1 MSKIGVGVGDEFPVD
16 DGNKPNNANNNG
28 TGATGSG
35 APPDDRAEFEEWK
48 RRRDADRAQREQ
60 WRAQRE
66 DWHRRKDEWKQ
77 QWREQRRTWRDQ
89 MRAQHGDGA
98 NGDFAYPYGG
108 RRYYGRG
115 RFPWFFG
122 GHGVARLLGLFA
134 VIALVIFAISH
145 IGYIIA
151 GLVAVAVLFAAYH
164 HFGHDPLDFGHYAGG
179 RDYGRPINNP
189 PPAPTQAVTRP
200 AGSDTNGTANTT
212 GPQNT

>member
-16 DGNKPNNANNNG
+16 DGNKPNNNTNTTG
-28 TGATGSG
+28 TG

-48 RRRDADRAQREQ
+48 RRRDAYRAQREQ

-77 QWREQRRTWRDQ
+77 QWRDQRRAWQDQ
-89 MRAQHGDGA
+89 ARAAGGDAGYA
-98 NGDFAYPYGG
+98 GFAYPQGG

-122 GHGVARLLGLFA
+122 GHGVARLLGLFL
-134 VIALVIFAISH
+134 VIALVIFAVSH

-164 HFGHDPLDFGHYAGG
+164 HFGHDPLDFGHYAGS

-189 PPAPTQAVTRP
+189 PPAPTQSVAKP
-200 AGSDTNGTANTT
+200 ADSSANNSTTNTT